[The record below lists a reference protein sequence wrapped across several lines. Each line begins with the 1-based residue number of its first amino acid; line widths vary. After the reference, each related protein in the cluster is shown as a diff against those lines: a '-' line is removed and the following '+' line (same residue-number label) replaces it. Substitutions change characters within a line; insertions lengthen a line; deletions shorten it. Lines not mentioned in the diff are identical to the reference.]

1 MSNFLHDVSWVVAYR
16 SDELT
21 ALFKALTWL
30 GYPTFVMLLL
40 PLGYWLW
47 SKKAFTRIV
56 VLVILST
63 ILNAL
68 LKDYWEN
75 PRPDAVFRL
84 DPGVGDSFGMPSG
97 HAQIALVLW
106 FGLAYEIRRGWA
118 WIAACLLV
126 TGISFSRIY
135 LGIHDLEDIL
145 AGLSIGAIS
154 LLVYRWALS
163 PRFLNLRSL
172 PVWSYLLVI
181 IVMQVV
187 LFKTWPAP
195 AHSVQ
200 ALSLAA
206 FLAAWL
212 LGNSLERVLI
222 GFSVRSGLWVAP
234 LVIIFGISGI
244 SALTAMT
251 KSLAPGLPS
260 VAVSYITTFS
270 LGFYMTVIA
279 PYVFKLIGLSSNRDT

>member
-1 MSNFLHDVSWVVAYR
+1 MNDVLHDVSWVIPYR
-16 SDELT
+16 TEELT
-21 ALFKALTWL
+21 VIFKALTWL

-75 PRPDAVFRL
+75 PRPDALFRL
-84 DPGVGDSFGMPSG
+84 DAGVGDSFGMPSG

-106 FGLAYEIRRGWA
+106 FGIAFEIRRTWA
-118 WIAACLLV
+118 WLTACLLV
-126 TGISFSRIY
+126 AGISFSRIY

-145 AGLSIGAIS
+145 AGLCIGAIS
-154 LLVYRWALS
+154 VCLYRWVLM
-163 PRFLNLRSL
+163 PRFLRIRSL
-172 PVWSYLLVI
+172 SVWPYLLA
-181 IVMQVV
+181 IVLMQIV
-187 LFKTWPAP
+187 LVTLWPAP

-206 FLAAWL
+206 FLGGWL
-212 LGNSLERVLI
+212 LGDSIERVFI
-222 GFSVRSGLWVAP
+222 QFSARSDLWVVAV
-234 LVIIFGISGI
+234 VIILGIAGI
-244 SALTAMT
+244 SALTAIVKILT
-251 KSLAPGLPS
+251 
-260 VAVSYITTFS
+260 VAVAPEITSYITTFL
-270 LGFYMTVIA
+270 LGIYMTLIA
-279 PYVFKLIGLSSNRDT
+279 PAVFKLIRLSLTR